1 MFYGQVFTSLFDGLK
16 LPLLFVCGAAK
27 GAGPLASQPPAKS
40 ASSIFADQVSWQ
52 LKDYS
57 PGVKHT
63 SPGGYVFVASSC
75 QMKSVFLKL
84 VYYNCS

>member
-1 MFYGQVFTSLFDGLK
+1 MFSLLFDGLK
-16 LPLLFVCGAAK
+16 LPLLFVCGAVK
-27 GAGPLASQPPAKS
+27 GAGALASQPSAKS
-40 ASSIFADQVSWQ
+40 ASRISADQVSWQ

>member
-1 MFYGQVFTSLFDGLK
+1 MFYGQVFSLLFDGLK
-16 LPLLFVCGAAK
+16 LPLLFVCGTVK
-27 GAGPLASQPPAKS
+27 GAGALASQPSAKS

-52 LKDYS
+52 FKYYS

-63 SPGGYVFVASSC
+63 SPSGYVYVTSSC